1 MEHITIT
8 FDDDTTNFD
17 INAPTQRAVEALAHV
32 LAEYM
37 HNAVKTNN
45 DTTAADEIHEAFTQH
60 LIYKYNTLTIE
71 NMTQPTNTNN

>member
-8 FDDDTTNFD
+8 FDDDTTNID
-17 INAPTQRAVEALAHV
+17 LNAPTNRAVEALAHI

-37 HNAVKTNN
+37 HNAVKTHN

-60 LIYKYNTLTIE
+60 LIYKYNTLTLE
-71 NMTQPTNTNN
+71 NMPQLDTNN